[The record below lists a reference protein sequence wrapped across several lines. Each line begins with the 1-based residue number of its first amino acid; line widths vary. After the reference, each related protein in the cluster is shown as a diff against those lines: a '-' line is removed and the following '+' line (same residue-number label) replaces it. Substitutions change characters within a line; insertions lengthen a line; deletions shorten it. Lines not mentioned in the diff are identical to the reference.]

1 LGRVLEM
8 ASRVKR
14 LQEKEGW
21 LILGSTV
28 ALFALTKQRCRASE
42 GVASEDQ
49 RMKELKEVN
58 KVKEVKEA
66 NAVLWQN

>member
-1 LGRVLEM
+1 M

-28 ALFALTKQRCRASE
+28 ALFALTKYRYRASE
-42 GVASEDQ
+42 GAASEDQ
-49 RMKELKEVN
+49 RMKELKEV
-58 KVKEVKEA
+58 KEA
-66 NAVLWQN
+66 DAVLWQS